1 MIRVDLYGRGLSFP
15 IRVGLDGRLAVRGE
29 LNVRESICILL
40 RTARLERVERASYG
54 CGVGQYIYDTSDLAT
69 LRLIQDEV
77 QRAIVTWEPRVALDD
92 VLLTTNP
99 EDQRGCGHHRCL
111 HPRRDRSRRAQWTR
125 RCGVDEMPMTVP
137 NLDNRTFDD
146 LYREVRARVAVHTP
160 EWTNLNDS
168 DPGVTLLQLFTFLA
182 DNLSYRSNRIP
193 EATRYHVPHAP
204 RHGAAAGDCGERAGD
219 VQCRRTDHGARRRRS
234 SAPARSGSVRDARCR
249 RCRSRHTCCG
259 SARTPTWT
267 TRPSSTCAGCTS
279 RSSEPTA
286 RIS

>member
-1 MIRVDLYGRGLSFP
+1 MGAAHPPRRRD
-15 IRVGLDGRLAVRGE
+15 
-29 LNVRESICILL
+29 
-40 RTARLERVERASYG
+40 ERRPV
-54 CGVGQYIYDTSDLAT
+54 
-69 LRLIQDEV
+69 RLIH
-77 QRAIVTWEPRVALDD
+77 EPSMSSSLS
-92 VLLTTNP
+92 LTRSSRPGSPGPASTSP
-99 EDQRGCGHHRCL
+99 CL
-111 HPRRDRSRRAQWTR
+111 PTGACAHDHPRAGPRRPLLHAQLLA
-125 RCGVDEMPMTVP
+125 EA
-137 NLDNRTFDD
+137 
-146 LYREVRARVAVHTP
+146 RARVPVHTP
-160 EWTNLNDS
+160 EWTNLNES
-168 DPGVTLLQLFTFLA
+168 DPGVTMLELFAFLT
-182 DNLSYRSNRIP
+182 DNLLYRSNRIP